1 MEKPPC
7 TKVPDETQERQQPQS
22 PVDVSLVIFLVV
34 SPSAHFLLDLFRTW
48 FPIAPI
54 AMNFLLD
61 TMYLF
66 LQPSLPCPHG
76 HLSLLSL
83 LHFQKKSHM

>member
-34 SPSAHFLLDLFRTW
+34 SPSAHFLLDLFT
-48 FPIAPI
+48 
-54 AMNFLLD
+54 LG
-61 TMYLF
+61 
-66 LQPSLPCPHG
+66 SL
-76 HLSLLSL
+76 
-83 LHFQKKSHM
+83 